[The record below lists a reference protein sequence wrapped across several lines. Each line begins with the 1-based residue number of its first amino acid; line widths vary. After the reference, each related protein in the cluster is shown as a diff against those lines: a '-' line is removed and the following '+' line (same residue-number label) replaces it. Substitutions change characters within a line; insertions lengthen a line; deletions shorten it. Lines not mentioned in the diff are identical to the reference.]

1 MSDDKKPLTDAEKL
15 QMHIDW
21 GLKPDT
27 RERWGE
33 SYARALTEPQRLLD
47 LLAEKTVYGGE
58 EVRAALAER
67 IQAQRSWCEDLSF
80 EDWWLYCSPWGNT
93 YSLIPDG
100 PEKAKG
106 KAWRELREE
115 VNTACNPYLHKE
127 QCIHRHVYRI
137 KSRNLSFGAYN
148 ERTGGFTGIRTKFGR
163 RYIFEEYHWD
173 NPAFATVQPQ
183 EDIGVLPE
191 GIEPVESLG
200 TETKEG
206 RRIWFDR
213 EALDPE
219 GDLVAQQ
226 YGRSRFE
233 DTGEFVPREIGRYNI
248 HNDALFEH
256 LKAIEQEAGVWVED
270 SEG

>member
-1 MSDDKKPLTDAEKL
+1 MSDYDTLTDSEKL
-15 QMHIDW
+15 QMHIER
-21 GLKPDT
+21 GEKPET
-27 RERWGE
+27 REHWTP
-33 SYARALTEPQRLLD
+33 SYEAAITEPPRLLD
-47 LLAEKTVYGGE
+47 LLDESTVYGGG
-58 EVRAALAER
+58 EVQAALTER
-67 IQAQRSWCEDLSF
+67 IQEQRGWVEGLSF
-80 EDWWLYCSPWGNT
+80 SDWWLYCSPWGNT
-93 YSLIPDG
+93 HSLIPDG

-106 KAWRELREE
+106 KAWKTLRGE
-115 VNTACNPYLHKE
+115 VRTACNPYLRKE

-137 KSRNLSFGAYN
+137 KSRNLAFGAYN
-148 ERTGGFTGIRTKFGR
+148 EQTGGFNGIRTKFGR
-163 RYIFEEYHWD
+163 KYIFEEYHWD
-173 NPAFATVQPQ
+173 NLSFATVQPQ

-233 DTGEFVPREIGRYNI
+233 DTGEFVPKEVSRYVI

-256 LKAIEQEAGVWVED
+256 MKAIEQAAGVWVED